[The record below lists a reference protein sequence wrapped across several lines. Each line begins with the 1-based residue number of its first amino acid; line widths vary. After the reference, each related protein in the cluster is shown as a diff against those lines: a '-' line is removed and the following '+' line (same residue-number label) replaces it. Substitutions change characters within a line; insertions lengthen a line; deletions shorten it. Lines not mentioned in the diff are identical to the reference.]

1 MRRLKNQ
8 AGTCNFLHLIH
19 VPALK
24 IHNTLIAMKRI
35 PLIVL
40 ISTCILCRSFAQEP
54 VEVQTDEDIQV
65 VEADSTENM
74 KVVVGKEIIVIED
87 RDSVVDIRVG
97 KRGLKILESLEDSL
111 KTEVEIYK
119 TEEEIEPD
127 EKDADEEYGSDEQY
141 DTDEADEAKSDY
153 ECDQYRRETERYRRG
168 KYFRGHWSG
177 MEAGFNN
184 YNYVNSMNL
193 PESISYMSLD
203 ANNSMNFNINFSQF
217 SIGFSRHIGIV
228 TGIGVNWSNY
238 RFEKRNSITVGPDG
252 NISEYIPN
260 GSVPVKRSKFSILY
274 LNVPALLEFQLPAGY
289 GNHLNLSAGLIGS
302 LKLNAWTKIVYED
315 GEKSRI
321 NGDYNLNL
329 LRGGVTAR
337 VGYKNFMIYGTYF
350 LTPWFRELKGPG
362 GYNLEPFEIGL
373 AFTIND

>member
-1 MRRLKNQ
+1 
-8 AGTCNFLHLIH
+8 
-19 VPALK
+19 
-24 IHNTLIAMKRI
+24 MKRI
-35 PLIVL
+35 SIVALI
-40 ISTCILCRSFAQEP
+40 ITCILCRSYSQEP
-54 VEVQTDEDIQV
+54 VEAPADEEIQAA
-65 VEADSTENM
+65 EADSTDNI
-74 KVVVGKEIIVIED
+74 KIVVGKDVIVIED
-87 RDSVVDIRVG
+87 QDSVVDIRVG
-97 KRGLKILESLEDSL
+97 NRGLKILESLEDTLSPR
-111 KTEVEIYK
+111 VVIYK
-119 TEEEIEPD
+119 TEEESEPD
-127 EKDADEEYGSDEQY
+127 EVEEAGEDYGSDEQY
-141 DTDEADEAKSDY
+141 DVDEEDEAEPDY
-153 ECDQYRRETERYRRG
+153 NCDQYRRETKQYRRG

-177 MEAGFNN
+177 FEAGFNN

-193 PESISYMSLD
+193 PETISYMSLD
-203 ANNSMNFNINFSQF
+203 ANNSMNFNINLSQL
-217 SIGFSRHIGIV
+217 SIGFSRHLGIV

-274 LNVPALLEFQLPAGY
+274 LNVPALLEFQIPAGY
-289 GNHLNLSAGLIGS
+289 GNSLNLSAGVIGS

-337 VGYKNFMIYGTYF
+337 VGYQNFMIYGTYF
-350 LTPWFRELKGPG
+350 LTPWFRELHGPN
-362 GYNLEPFEIGL
+362 GYNLEPFEIGM